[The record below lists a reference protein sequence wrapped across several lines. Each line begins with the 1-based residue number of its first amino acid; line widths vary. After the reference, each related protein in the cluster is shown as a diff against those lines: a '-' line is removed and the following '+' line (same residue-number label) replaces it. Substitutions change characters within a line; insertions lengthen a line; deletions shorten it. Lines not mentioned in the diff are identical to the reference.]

1 MVFSVEGTEFTV
13 KDGLVAEVGT
23 TLRYDPST
31 GCGFQLVDGRRV
43 GLKSY
48 GAFGDDLFKAEGPA
62 NDWERKAKTAWAMY
76 RATEQ
81 HDEVEAL
88 SAENAKLRELAKEMF
103 YSLLNV
109 AGGRRTMTAGE
120 AQNLMDRMRELG
132 IEVDE

>member
-88 SAENAKLRELAKEMF
+88 SAENATLRELARDLRFCARESNCLKCEH
-103 YSLLNV
+103 
-109 AGGRRTMTAGE
+109 GRFCDLRLDE
-120 AQNLMDRMRELG
+120 RCKELG